1 MDACSENAFLLMA
14 VGSFIATDLV
24 GILVE
29 DARKHLNNV
38 VFYLFTP
45 AFVTNNLSQTFT
57 LERLTSTWFL
67 PINILLTFAIGSAF
81 GWILVKVTRPPS
93 HLKPILVGCCASGNL
108 GIMLFIVIP
117 NTCTQK
123 GSPFGDPNTCSKQA
137 FAYSSLSSGIYDLIF
152 WSYVYNIVRLSI
164 KGGEMNLSIEQDA
177 YAPDPEKG
185 FELSIPVSVRENLE
199 EANNLPMAP
208 TTKRKALILWKK
220 MEKFSHSPVMV
231 AINRLFTPSIVGA
244 VLGLIVGVVS
254 PLRKTFIGENAPFV

>member
-1 MDACSENAFLLMA
+1 MPMY
-14 VGSFIATDLV
+14 T
-24 GILVE
+24 
-29 DARKHLNNV
+29 K
-38 VFYLFTP
+38 
-45 AFVTNNLSQTFT
+45 
-57 LERLTSTWFL
+57 TSNICEKLKVRNDYHTKWFL

-185 FELSIPVSVRENLE
+185 FELSIP
-199 EANNLPMAP
+199 
-208 TTKRKALILWKK
+208 ALILWKK

-254 PLRKTFIGENAPFV
+254 PLRKTFIGENAPLRVIQGVIKMLGDGTIPSSTIIMGGNLLKGLRKSEMKTSFVIGVVIGELKSELYSAKEDCVVD